1 MSKMIS
7 IALVLLVMLC
17 SCMTD
22 KEYQLRMK
30 QLKNQAGHPST
41 YELFT
46 VEGPITIDIKE
57 KGKAIVRVP
66 NQPFKEISI
75 PDGVKSQTDLVK
87 HLISVGAI
95 SVVGWHA
102 LDKAS
107 GNTHK
112 TTNTTTTITSGN

>member
-30 QLKNQAGHPST
+30 QLQNQASNPAT

-75 PDGVKSQTDLVK
+75 PDEVKTQADLVK

-107 GNTHK
+107 GNT
-112 TTNTTTTITSGN
+112 TNTTTTITSGN

>member
-1 MSKMIS
+1 MKKTIVCTLTS
-7 IALVLLVMLC
+7 LFLFC

-22 KEYQLRMK
+22 KEYQLRK
-30 QLKNQAGHPST
+30 EQLKNQGNYPST

-57 KGKAIVRVP
+57 QGKAIVRVP
-66 NQPFKEISI
+66 NQPFKEIPI
-75 PDGVKSQTDLVK
+75 PDGVKTQADLVK

-102 LDKAS
+102 LDKTGS
-107 GNTHK
+107 STKTYN
-112 TTNTTTTITSGN
+112 TTNNNAAGQ